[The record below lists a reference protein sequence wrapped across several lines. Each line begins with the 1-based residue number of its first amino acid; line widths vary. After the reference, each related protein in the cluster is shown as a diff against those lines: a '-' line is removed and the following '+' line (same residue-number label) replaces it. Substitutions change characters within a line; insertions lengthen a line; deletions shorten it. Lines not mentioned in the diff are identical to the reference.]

1 VRDARSRT
9 EIPVTGDATRH
20 ALPVI
25 DCDSH
30 ITEPPDLWTS
40 RMSARQQDY
49 APRVEIDSETARP
62 RWVING
68 NLSMFATQL
77 NHAGWREFHPSTP
90 PSWED
95 ADAAGWDPKLRL
107 ERMDEYGIYA
117 QVLFPNIIAFDVH
130 AFMQMPRLAAL
141 ECVQAY
147 NDFQVEWA
155 SADPHRL
162 IPLMV
167 LPFWDM
173 GASLAEVRR
182 CHDLGHRG
190 INFGVEAH
198 RLGLPHAHDDHW
210 TPLYALAQ
218 DLGLSLS
225 FHIGFNQRTKEDRAA
240 MLETRKD
247 ALENAKRVALQFM
260 SNASGV
266 AEIIFGGICERFPRL
281 KFVSIESG
289 FGYLPFLLEVMD
301 WQFTNTMA
309 KDLRPGWLL
318 PSEYFRRQIYA
329 SFWFETGIGRQV
341 DLYPDN
347 ILFETDFPH
356 PTGLSPGP
364 GTHAPAPQQAIAVN
378 LADLSEE
385 HLRKVL
391 YENAANVYHIEIP
404 AA

>member
-1 VRDARSRT
+1 MVHPKR
-9 EIPVTGDATRH
+9 P

-40 RMSARQQDY
+40 RMSAKHRDH
-49 APRVEIDSETARP
+49 APRVETDPATGRP
-62 RWVING
+62 RWIIDG
-68 NLSMFATQL
+68 SPSLFATQM

-90 PSWED
+90 PSWDE
-95 ADAAGWDPKLRL
+95 ADPAGWDAKLRL
-107 ERMDEYGIYA
+107 ERMDEYAIYA
-117 QVLFPNIIAFDVH
+117 QVLFPNVIAFDVH
-130 AFMQMPRLAAL
+130 AFMQLPAGAAL

-155 SADPHRL
+155 GADPKRL
-162 IPLMV
+162 LPLMV
-167 LPFWDM
+167 LPFWDLE
-173 GASLAEVRR
+173 ASLAEVRR
-182 CHDLGHRG
+182 CHELGHRG

-198 RLGLPHAHDDHW
+198 RLGLPPARDDHW
-210 TPLYALAQ
+210 APLYGLAEE
-218 DLGLSLS
+218 LELSMN
-225 FHIGFNQRTKEDRAA
+225 FHIGFNQRTLEDRAA

-247 ALENAKRVALQFM
+247 AVENAKRVALQFM

-266 AEIIFGGICERFPRL
+266 AEIIFGGICDRFPRL

-289 FGYLPFLLEVMD
+289 FGYMPFLLEVMD
-301 WQFTNTMA
+301 WQFENTMA
-309 KDLRPGWLL
+309 RELRPNWLL

-329 SFWFETGIGRQV
+329 SFWFETGIGRQI

-347 ILFETDFPH
+347 VLFETDFPH

-364 GTHAPAPQQAIAVN
+364 GTHAPSPQDAIATN
-378 LADLSEE
+378 LADLSEA

-391 YENAANVYHIEIP
+391 YQNAAAVYHVDVD